1 MFAFFIKER
10 YNTNMKNLEYYLKKA
25 RLEKFAI
32 GAFNFNNMETLK
44 AICEA
49 AEIEKSPVMVA
60 MSENA
65 LKYMGLEFTVGMF
78 NSAKK
83 RYKAPMFLHLDHG
96 ASYEMCKTCIDAG
109 FDSVMIDGSAL
120 PFKENVKLTKKVV
133 AYAHKKNV
141 LVEGEIGVLAGVED
155 DVQSDVHHYTN
166 PAEAKAFVDA
176 TGVDLLAVAIGTSHG
191 AYKFSGTP
199 KLEFNILS
207 QIEKLLPNFPIV
219 LHGAST
225 VSEKHVEKINSLGG
239 EVKGS
244 AGVPE
249 KLLKKAFTQHNVC
262 KVNTD
267 TDIRIAFTAGVREV
281 LTNSKKEIDPRK
293 YLSKGQNEVYE
304 VVKFKIRN
312 VFLSSNKM

>member
-1 MFAFFIKER
+1 
-10 YNTNMKNLEYYLKKA
+10 MKDLKYYLKKA
-25 RLEKFAI
+25 MTDKFAI

-49 AEIEKSPVMVA
+49 AEIEKSPVMIA
-60 MSENA
+60 MSESA
-65 LKYMGLEFTVGMF
+65 LKYMSMEFVLAMF
-78 NSAKK
+78 DAAKK
-83 RYKAPMFLHLDHG
+83 KYFGSANAPMFLHLDHG
-96 ASYEMCKTCIDAG
+96 ANFEICKQCIDAG
-109 FDSVMIDGSAL
+109 FDSVMIDGSSL
-120 PFKENVKLTKKVV
+120 SFEENVKITKKVTD
-133 AYAHKKNV
+133 YAHKKGV

-155 DVQSDVHHYTN
+155 DVNHDTHHYTDPN
-166 PAEAKAFVDA
+166 EAKNFVDA
-176 TGVDLLAVAIGTSHG
+176 TGVDMLAVAIGTSHG

-199 KLEFNILS
+199 KLEFKILS
-207 QIEKLLPNFPIV
+207 KIESLLPSYPVV

-225 VSEKHVEKINSLGG
+225 VSQKSIEKVNNFGG

-249 KLLKKAFTQHNVC
+249 KLLKKAITGHNVC

-267 TDIRIAFTAGVREV
+267 TDIRIGFTAGIREV
-281 LTNSKKEIDPRK
+281 LTTNKKEIDPRK

-304 VVKFKIRN
+304 IIKFKIKN